1 MKPTGEDD
9 LWPRPQFCSIY
20 CPKCGRPAAR
30 LVYQTPVARYLHYSR
45 TGAYWHTAILDGNR
59 LTYKSKDGSWGLKGL
74 SWEQLVALPPRV
86 YGALAKLKQM
96 EDLVDDIGGAQ
107 PEVGGLALEELL
119 TMGTD
124 GIHANMREAMKWY
137 RKRFETVT

>member
-1 MKPTGEDD
+1 M
-9 LWPRPQFCSIY
+9 S
-20 CPKCGRPAAR
+20 
-30 LVYQTPVARYLHYSR
+30 
-45 TGAYWHTAILDGNR
+45 R

-86 YGALAKLKQM
+86 YGALTKLKQM
-96 EDLVDDIGGAQ
+96 EDLVDDVGAADQ
-107 PEVGGLALEELL
+107 GQAGVSELALEELL

-124 GIHANMREAMKWY
+124 GIHTNMREAMKWY

>member
-1 MKPTGEDD
+1 M
-9 LWPRPQFCSIY
+9 S
-20 CPKCGRPAAR
+20 
-30 LVYQTPVARYLHYSR
+30 
-45 TGAYWHTAILDGNR
+45 R
-59 LTYKSKDGSWGLKGL
+59 LTYRQKDGSWGLKGL

-96 EDLVDDIGGAQ
+96 EDLVDDVGEAQ
-107 PEVGGLALEELL
+107 PSVGELALEDLL

>member
-1 MKPTGEDD
+1 M
-9 LWPRPQFCSIY
+9 S
-20 CPKCGRPAAR
+20 
-30 LVYQTPVARYLHYSR
+30 
-45 TGAYWHTAILDGNR
+45 R

-96 EDLVDDIGGAQ
+96 EDLVDDIGGAP

-119 TMGTD
+119 TMGTT
-124 GIHANMREAMKWY
+124 GIKTNMREARAWY
-137 RKRFETVT
+137 QKRFETVT